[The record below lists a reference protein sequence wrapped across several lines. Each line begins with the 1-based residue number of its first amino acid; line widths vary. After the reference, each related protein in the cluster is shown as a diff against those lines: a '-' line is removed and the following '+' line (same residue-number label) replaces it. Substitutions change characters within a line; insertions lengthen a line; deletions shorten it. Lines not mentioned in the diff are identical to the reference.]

1 MPRCSGDSAAGAN
14 SFSAAPTA
22 GACAR
27 PYIDFHE
34 EMVRSYQHCA
44 EVANPPPNPLSGDIV
59 EEQANAVF
67 GRVSPV
73 NCRGGVHVMAQ
84 QDATQSSEDNSIGGS
99 APPSD
104 RPAAKPWRTEGLPAR
119 DDEGGRGRGADGG
132 VGPAFFG
139 FGDF

>member
-27 PYIDFHE
+27 AYIDFHE
-34 EMVRSYQHCA
+34 EIVRSSQHCA

-84 QDATQSSEDNSIGGS
+84 QDDTQPSEDNSIGGS
-99 APPSD
+99 EPPSYT
-104 RPAAKPWRTEGLPAR
+104 PGGKPVRHAR
-119 DDEGGRGRGADGG
+119 I
-132 VGPAFFG
+132 P
-139 FGDF
+139 